1 MHGHT
6 KKLTDEQNE
15 ICYGIKLSL
24 MQLITDLDNE
34 KVWDLLVKKTSE
46 KVSKKLQEES

>member
-1 MHGHT
+1 MYS

-34 KVWDLLVKKTSE
+34 KVWDLLVRKTSE
-46 KVSKKLQEES
+46 KLQEENQ